1 MPGRRIRKRGQ
12 GYLYRDRIDAGQ
24 RLVERLG
31 AFQDAD
37 TLVLAL
43 PRGGVPVAAEVA
55 RALDAELDVMIARK
69 IGAPMQPE
77 LAIGAVT
84 ADGGLF
90 LDTMMVRELG
100 IEADTVDALIAAERE
115 NARQREGQFRGDRA
129 FPGAGGRTVILVDDG
144 LATGATMSA
153 AVHAVRKLRPDWLVV
168 AVPVGSRFAC
178 EVIGS
183 EVNEIFCLATPEPFG
198 AVGLFYRDFLQTED
212 AQVERILEDFRG
224 RGRTT

>member
-1 MPGRRIRKRGQ
+1 MPGRRMRKRAQ
-12 GYLYRDRIDAGQ
+12 GYLYRNRIDAGQ
-24 RLVERLG
+24 RLAERLG
-31 AFQDAD
+31 ALRDAD
-37 TLVLAL
+37 ALVLAL

-55 RALDAELDVMIARK
+55 RSLDADLDVMIARK

-100 IEADTVDALIAAERE
+100 IDQDTVDALIAAERE
-115 NARQREGQFRGDRA
+115 NARLREIRFRGSRA
-129 FPGAGGRTVILVDDG
+129 FPRIEGRTVVLVDDG

-153 AVHAVRKLRPDWLVV
+153 AVHSIRKQQPGHLVV

-178 EVIGS
+178 DVIGS
-183 EVNEIFCLATPEPFG
+183 EVEEIVCLATPEPFG
-198 AVGLFYRDFLQTED
+198 AVGLFYREFFQTED
-212 AQVERILEDFRG
+212 TEVERILG
-224 RGRTT
+224 M